1 MWVFWEHTQF
11 NDAKL
16 LVLLD
21 LGLRVLKN
29 SMGINSNFPSEAGQK
44 VKRVGGGG

>member
-1 MWVFWEHTQF
+1 MWVFWEHTQL

-21 LGLRVLKN
+21 LGLGVVKK
-29 SMGINSNFPSEAGQK
+29 SMGINSNFPSEGGQK
-44 VKRVGGGG
+44 VKRVGRGG